1 MEKNNSIFKFQRPS
15 KSSDFR
21 NLMDQF
27 NDQLKKVK
35 RHLEAI
41 NDLALS
47 QDDVPNLAKTIL
59 AKYTGKGVM
68 NITNDGTIS
77 SQKQILC
84 PADDLVDLSHYEAD
98 LVDCSDEKIAE
109 VQARILQEAYNYL
122 NGIVLKYL
130 NSFLEPFANLPVFYL
145 TDVHIGSF
153 SFEKGHIKMQI
164 SIEVDLF

>member
-27 NDQLKKVK
+27 NNQLEEVNHYLKAV
-35 RHLEAI
+35 
-41 NDLALS
+41 NGLALS

-84 PADDLVDLSHYEAD
+84 PADDLVDLSHYEDA

-109 VQARILQEAYNYL
+109 IQVRILQEACNYL

-145 TDVHIGSF
+145 TNVRIGSF
-153 SFEKGHIKMQI
+153 SFKKGHIEMQI

>member
-21 NLMDQF
+21 IFMDQF

-59 AKYTGKGVM
+59 KKYIGKGVM
-68 NITNDGTIS
+68 NITNAGTIS
-77 SQKQILC
+77 SRKQILC

-109 VQARILQEAYNYL
+109 VQARILQEVYYYL
-122 NGIVLKYL
+122 NGVVLKYL
-130 NSFLEPFANLPVFYL
+130 NSFLAPFANLPVFYL
-145 TDVHIGSF
+145 TDVRIGSF
-153 SFEKGHIKMQI
+153 SFKKGHIEMQI

>member
-1 MEKNNSIFKFQRPS
+1 MKKNNYSFPFQRPS
-15 KSSDFR
+15 RLADFR
-21 NLMDQF
+21 NSMDQF

-35 RHLEAI
+35 LRLEAI
-41 NDLALS
+41 NNLALS

-59 AKYTGKGVM
+59 KKYIGKGVM
-68 NITNDGTIS
+68 NITNAGTIS
-77 SQKQILC
+77 SQKRILC
-84 PADDLVDLSHYEAD
+84 SANDLVDLSHYEAD

-109 VQARILQEAYNYL
+109 VQVRILQEACNYL

-130 NSFLEPFANLPVFYL
+130 NSFLEPFANMPVFYL

-153 SFEKGHIKMQI
+153 SCEKGHIMMQI